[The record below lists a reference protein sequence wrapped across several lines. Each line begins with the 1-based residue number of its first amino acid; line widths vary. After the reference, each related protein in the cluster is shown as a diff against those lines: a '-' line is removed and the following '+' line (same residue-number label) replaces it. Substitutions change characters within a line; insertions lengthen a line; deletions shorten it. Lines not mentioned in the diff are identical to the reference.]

1 MDGASVGRVEQ
12 FRGYYQHLTLP
23 AGPHVIAVVA
33 PGRDPYP
40 GRHGRA
46 GRVVTERATLSGS
59 GHADAAL
66 TGSRSAIHIS
76 TVVTSTAKRQR
87 PEPDDEPAP
96 LLTPAVFHILLALA
110 DGESHGYGIMQD
122 VERFT
127 NGETRLGP
135 GTLYRSI
142 QRMLVDGLIEELA
155 ISLHDETD
163 EDRRRY
169 YRLTPKGLVGR
180 QTRGGAARRSGR
192 CRAASRSAPP
202 TSRQGTRRMTPT
214 PVPEDFHTITPQ
226 MAVKGVAAAIDWY
239 TRALGAHE
247 LLRNAAPDGTSIM
260 HAELLLGDSR
270 FFVVDEF
277 PDSMV
282 SPSTLGGTTV
292 TMHLYVPDVDALF
305 NRAVEAGA
313 TVVMPVA
320 DQFWGDRYG
329 ILRDPFG
336 HRWSIA
342 SRIEDLSPKK
352 LQDRAKAWVKDQET
366 S

>member
-1 MDGASVGRVEQ
+1 
-12 FRGYYQHLTLP
+12 
-23 AGPHVIAVVA
+23 
-33 PGRDPYP
+33 
-40 GRHGRA
+40 
-46 GRVVTERATLSGS
+46 
-59 GHADAAL
+59 
-66 TGSRSAIHIS
+66 
-76 TVVTSTAKRQR
+76 
-87 PEPDDEPAP
+87 
-96 LLTPAVFHILLALA
+96 
-110 DGESHGYGIMQD
+110 
-122 VERFT
+122 
-127 NGETRLGP
+127 
-135 GTLYRSI
+135 
-142 QRMLVDGLIEELA
+142 
-155 ISLHDETD
+155 
-163 EDRRRY
+163 
-169 YRLTPKGLVGR
+169 
-180 QTRGGAARRSGR
+180 
-192 CRAASRSAPP
+192 
-202 TSRQGTRRMTPT
+202 MTPT

-277 PDSMV
+277 PDSV
-282 SPSTLGGTTV
+282 LSPSTLGGTTF
-292 TMHLYVPDVDALF
+292 TMHLYVPDVDDLF

-342 SRIEDLSPKK
+342 SRIEDLSPKT
-352 LQDRAKAWVKDQET
+352 LQDRAKTWAKNQGT

>member
-1 MDGASVGRVEQ
+1 
-12 FRGYYQHLTLP
+12 
-23 AGPHVIAVVA
+23 
-33 PGRDPYP
+33 
-40 GRHGRA
+40 
-46 GRVVTERATLSGS
+46 
-59 GHADAAL
+59 
-66 TGSRSAIHIS
+66 
-76 TVVTSTAKRQR
+76 
-87 PEPDDEPAP
+87 
-96 LLTPAVFHILLALA
+96 
-110 DGESHGYGIMQD
+110 
-122 VERFT
+122 
-127 NGETRLGP
+127 
-135 GTLYRSI
+135 
-142 QRMLVDGLIEELA
+142 
-155 ISLHDETD
+155 
-163 EDRRRY
+163 
-169 YRLTPKGLVGR
+169 
-180 QTRGGAARRSGR
+180 
-192 CRAASRSAPP
+192 
-202 TSRQGTRRMTPT
+202 MTPT

-226 MAVKGVAAAIDWY
+226 MAVNGVAAAIDWY

-277 PDSMV
+277 PDSVV
-282 SPSTLGGTTV
+282 SPTTLGGTTV
-292 TMHLYVPDVDALF
+292 TMHLYVPDVDDLF

-352 LQDRAKAWVKDQET
+352 LQDRAKAWAKDQET